1 MSLDP
6 TRCAWQKSTAS
17 GDSNACVEVTLARSV
32 VGVRDTK
39 SRAGGHLEV
48 PAPAWKALMYALT
61 H

>member
-1 MSLDP
+1 V
-6 TRCAWQKSTAS
+6 WKKSRAS
-17 GDSNACVEVTLARSV
+17 GDNNACVEVTLARSV

-48 PAPAWKALMYALT
+48 PAPAWNALMYALT